1 MQIDGDLYFKKI
13 RNTPVF
19 KKRSNRFVIPTKEG
33 TVSCNG
39 IRQNYRAADILKKID
54 QLSGRIPGPSFVG
67 MTASWRA

>member
-33 TVSCNG
+33 TATTKTECS
-39 IRQNYRAADILKKID
+39 K
-54 QLSGRIPGPSFVG
+54 
-67 MTASWRA
+67 